1 MKRKFPKTLFALP
14 ICSSTF
20 TRMSNK
26 RILSTLVSSLL
37 IPQVSAAV
45 TSKPNILFVIS
56 DDQSYPHASAY
67 GSSLVKTPGFDL
79 VAQNGWLFNNAF
91 VTSPG
96 SSPSRASILTGLYP
110 WQIEEAG
117 THASSFP
124 IDYECF
130 PDLLEEAGYYIGYTG
145 KGWGPGNW
153 KISGRRR
160 NPAGPEYN
168 KRRIRPPYK
177 GISNINYSQNFKDF
191 LHDREGKQ
199 PFYFWVGANEP
210 HRPYEKDSWEKA
222 DKRLVDVEVPPFLPD
237 KPTTR
242 KDLLDYG
249 TEIEWY
255 DSQLS
260 QIIDI
265 LKEEGEFENTLIIV
279 MADNGMPFPLAKA
292 TCFEY
297 GIHVPLAICWA
308 DGIKYGGVSDELISS
323 VDLFPTI
330 LDAVGIRHKE
340 KLAGNS
346 ILPYLKKQKN
356 STGRTT
362 IFAGRERHSSARYNN
377 LGYPMRVLRTREF
390 LYIRNFCPE
399 RYPAGDPCYINKE
412 GNLTPM
418 YSAYFDIDQ
427 GPAWGFI
434 VDEKDTPEIYPYFL
448 KAVAKRPYEELYNIS
463 SDPGCL
469 NNLVGDSEYMKELDY
484 LRNKMNDTL
493 KKTKD
498 ARYLNSSDQDQNVWE
513 TYPRLNGVIRSF
525 PKPVF

>member
-1 MKRKFPKTLFALP
+1 MKRKSSETLFVLP
-14 ICSSTF
+14 ICNSIF
-20 TRMSNK
+20 TCMGNK
-26 RILSTLVSSLL
+26 YILSTLFGSLL
-37 IPQVSAAV
+37 TSQVSATV
-45 TSKPNILFVIS
+45 TNRPNILFVIS

-67 GSSLVKTPGFDL
+67 GSSLIRTPGFDL

-124 IDYECF
+124 VDYKCF

-153 KISGRRR
+153 KISGRKR

-168 KRRIRPPYK
+168 KMRIHPPYK
-177 GISNINYSQNFKDF
+177 GVSNINYSQNFKEF
-191 LHDREGKQ
+191 LHGREGNQ
-199 PFYFWVGANEP
+199 PFYFWVGTNEP

-222 DKRLVDVEVPPFLPD
+222 DKRLTEAEVPPFLPD
-237 KPTTR
+237 NPIIR

-265 LKEEGEFENTLIIV
+265 LKEEGEFDNTLIIV

-308 DGIKYGGVSDELISS
+308 DGIKDGGVSDELVSS

-330 LDAVGIRHKE
+330 LDAAGIRYKG
-340 KLAGNS
+340 KKSGDS
-346 ILPYLKKQKN
+346 ILPYLTKQRKT
-356 STGRTT
+356 TGRNT

-377 LGYPMRVLRTREF
+377 LGYPMRVLRTKEF

-412 GNLTPM
+412 GNLTLM

-427 GPAWGFI
+427 GPTWRFI
-434 VDEKDTPEIYPYFL
+434 IDEKDTPDIYPYFL
-448 KAVAKRPYEELYNIS
+448 KAVAKRSYEELYNIS

-469 NNLVGDSEYMKELDY
+469 NNLVGDSKYMKELEH

-493 KKTKD
+493 KKTED

-513 TYPRLNGVIRSF
+513 TYPRLNGVIRIF
-525 PKPVF
+525 PKPLF

>member
-1 MKRKFPKTLFALP
+1 MNPKIPTKLYPL
-14 ICSSTF
+14 SSLILTH
-20 TRMSNK
+20 MSN
-26 RILSTLVSSLL
+26 RYIFSTLVSSLL
-37 IPQVSAAV
+37 IPQVSSAV
-45 TSKPNILFVIS
+45 TKRPNILFVIS
-56 DDQSYPHASAY
+56 VDQSYPHTSAY
-67 GSSLVKTPGFDL
+67 GSPLVKTPAFDL
-79 VAQNGWLFNNAF
+79 IAQSGWLFNNAF

-124 IDYECF
+124 VDYKCF
-130 PDLLEEAGYYIGYTG
+130 PDILSEEGYHIGYTG

-153 KISGRRR
+153 KISGRKH
-160 NPAGPEYN
+160 NPAGPAYN
-168 KRRIRPPYK
+168 KIQIQPPYR
-177 GISNINYSQNFKDF
+177 GISKINYAQNFREF
-191 LHDREGKQ
+191 LHERDGKQ
-199 PFYFWVGANEP
+199 PFCFWVGAYEP
-210 HRPYEKDSWEKA
+210 HRPYEKDCWEKA
-222 DKRLVDVEVPPFLPD
+222 DKKQTEAEIPPFLPD
-237 KPTTR
+237 VSSIR
-242 KDLLDYG
+242 QDLLDYG

-255 DSQLS
+255 DSHLF

-297 GIHVPLAICWA
+297 GIHVPLAICWTE
-308 DGIKYGGVSDELISS
+308 GIKKGGISDELISS

-330 LDAVGIRHKE
+330 LDAVGIRSKE

-346 ILPYLKKQKN
+346 ILPYLKKQKK

-362 IFAGRERHSSARYNN
+362 VFAGRERHSSARYNN
-377 LGYPMRVLRTREF
+377 LGYPIRVLRTKDL

-399 RYPAGDPCYINKE
+399 RYPAGDPCCIDRE

-418 YSAYFDIDQ
+418 YSAYFDIDE
-427 GPAWGFI
+427 GPTWKFI
-434 VDEKDTPEIYPYFL
+434 VDNKDNSEIYPYFL

-469 NNLVGDSEYMKELDY
+469 KNLVGNNEYMEELDH
-484 LRNKMNDTL
+484 LRKKMNDAL

-498 ARYLNSSDQDQNVWE
+498 ARYLDSSDQDQNIWE
-513 TYPRLNGVIRSF
+513 SYPRLNGEIRSF
-525 PKPVF
+525 PIPLF

>member
-1 MKRKFPKTLFALP
+1 MKRKFLAAL
-14 ICSSTF
+14 CSLSNCRLIF
-20 TRMSNK
+20 THVSSK
-26 RILSTLVSSLL
+26 HVLSTLVSSLL
-37 IPQVSAAV
+37 IPQISSAV
-45 TSKPNILFVIS
+45 TNRPNILFVIS

-67 GSSLVKTPGFDL
+67 GSSLVKTPAFDL

-110 WQIEEAG
+110 WQIAEAG

-124 IDYECF
+124 IDYTCF
-130 PDLLEEAGYYIGYTG
+130 PDLLAEAGYHIGYTG

-153 KISGRRR
+153 KISGRKR

-168 KRRIRPPYK
+168 KNRIRPPYK
-177 GISNINYSQNFKDF
+177 GVSNIDYSKNFKEF
-191 LHDREGKQ
+191 LHEKEEKQ

-210 HRPYEKDSWEKA
+210 HRPYEKDSWQKA
-222 DKRLVDVEVPPFLPD
+222 NKKMSDAEVPSFLPD
-237 KPTTR
+237 KPAIR

-255 DSQLS
+255 DSQLAK
-260 QIIDI
+260 IIDI
-265 LKEEGEFENTLIIV
+265 LKEEGEFDNTLIIV

-297 GIHVPLAICWA
+297 GIHVPLAICWSG
-308 DGIKYGGVSDELISS
+308 GINRGGVSDELISG

-330 LDAVGIRHKE
+330 LDAAGIRYKGD
-340 KLAGNS
+340 LAGNS
-346 ILPYLKKQKN
+346 ILPYLKKEKKN
-356 STGRTT
+356 TGRTA

-377 LGYPMRVLRTREF
+377 MGYPIRVLRTKEF

-399 RYPAGDPCYINKE
+399 RYPAGDPCFINKE
-412 GNLTPM
+412 GELTPM
-418 YSAYFDIDQ
+418 YSAYFDIDH
-427 GPAWGFI
+427 GPTWSFI
-434 VDEKDTPEIYPYFL
+434 IDNKDHSEMYPYFL
-448 KAVAKRPYEELYNIS
+448 KAVAKRPYEEFYKID

-469 NNLVGDSEYMKELDY
+469 HNLVGNNKYIKELSY
-484 LRNKMNDTL
+484 LRKKMNDTL

-498 ARYLNSSDQDQNVWE
+498 ARYVDNYDQDQNVWE

-525 PKPVF
+525 PKPLF